1 MSTSANPTNFNTE
14 SIIGIIEMIDSGN
27 IALPEF
33 QRDFVWDITRTYDL
47 FDSFVKDVFVGSI
60 IYGIPSFGL
69 TVRELDNRPR
79 SGKGSRQKLTS
90 KFLSQD
96 EIKSKVQINN
106 FRLVLDGQQRIT
118 SIYRALKGIDNVWV
132 IMKNH
137 DEIDE
142 DFQDLSL
149 KSIPLENCVLTIDGC
164 EDSEHLSINLSTVY
178 KKIDDSLMQDEIEE
192 YFKKLTFSQRLQKE
206 EYKKAFKLYLQ
217 SIQKLEDLFK
227 SQKLVAYFLLDM
239 SADKFALFF
248 ERSNSLGISLTFI
261 DILVAKLINGFNLK
275 RKIEEFEAQNPHITL
290 NREILA
296 RSIAYLVS
304 NGKKVDK
311 KYILGQLNSD
321 HFNLYWDEIVNLYK
335 STIEYLNYNNFIL
348 NYNWIPYSNTLIPIM
363 MFLRGLPSKNFSQ
376 MNQEQKDFFEYWYW
390 SSVLSQRYVS
400 ASNETII
407 LDSTMLT
414 FISNKQKI
422 TDKSYIKKLKPMISS
437 HEDIIPYNKK
447 GSAIYIAILNFINYS
462 AGGLLDWNN
471 CSKISFTDKIDD
483 HHIFPKDYLNDTLDE
498 EADRNLINSV
508 ANRTLIP
515 KITNIKISK
524 KAPHIYMNEILKNNP
539 QFPEVLSNHMIP
551 TDILSGLYENFYDT
565 FVEER
570 AKLIFNKLNEM
581 IISKQEMIESK
592 FVIDVKKIANYTGTI
607 SIWGNY
613 RKKKA
618 TAVYN
623 IETQQV
629 LYNGNKFSVSTAAD
643 KAKIDLGAP
652 DTVSTNGWNW
662 WKYTDENGMEQS
674 INNYRY

>member
-142 DFQDLSL
+142 DFQDISL

-400 ASNETII
+400 ASNETIL

-447 GSAIYIAILNFINYS
+447 GAS
-462 AGGLLDWNN
+462 
-471 CSKISFTDKIDD
+471 C
-483 HHIFPKDYLNDTLDE
+483 
-498 EADRNLINSV
+498 
-508 ANRTLIP
+508 
-515 KITNIKISK
+515 
-524 KAPHIYMNEILKNNP
+524 
-539 QFPEVLSNHMIP
+539 
-551 TDILSGLYENFYDT
+551 
-565 FVEER
+565 
-570 AKLIFNKLNEM
+570 
-581 IISKQEMIESK
+581 II
-592 FVIDVKKIANYTGTI
+592 
-607 SIWGNY
+607 
-613 RKKKA
+613 
-618 TAVYN
+618 
-623 IETQQV
+623 QV
-629 LYNGNKFSVSTAAD
+629 
-643 KAKIDLGAP
+643 
-652 DTVSTNGWNW
+652 
-662 WKYTDENGMEQS
+662 
-674 INNYRY
+674 

>member
-142 DFQDLSL
+142 DFQDISL

-335 STIEYLNYNNFIL
+335 STI
-348 NYNWIPYSNTLIPIM
+348 
-363 MFLRGLPSKNFSQ
+363 G
-376 MNQEQKDFFEYWYW
+376 
-390 SSVLSQRYVS
+390 
-400 ASNETII
+400 
-407 LDSTMLT
+407 
-414 FISNKQKI
+414 
-422 TDKSYIKKLKPMISS
+422 
-437 HEDIIPYNKK
+437 
-447 GSAIYIAILNFINYS
+447 
-462 AGGLLDWNN
+462 
-471 CSKISFTDKIDD
+471 
-483 HHIFPKDYLNDTLDE
+483 
-498 EADRNLINSV
+498 
-508 ANRTLIP
+508 
-515 KITNIKISK
+515 
-524 KAPHIYMNEILKNNP
+524 
-539 QFPEVLSNHMIP
+539 
-551 TDILSGLYENFYDT
+551 
-565 FVEER
+565 
-570 AKLIFNKLNEM
+570 
-581 IISKQEMIESK
+581 
-592 FVIDVKKIANYTGTI
+592 
-607 SIWGNY
+607 
-613 RKKKA
+613 
-618 TAVYN
+618 
-623 IETQQV
+623 
-629 LYNGNKFSVSTAAD
+629 
-643 KAKIDLGAP
+643 
-652 DTVSTNGWNW
+652 
-662 WKYTDENGMEQS
+662 
-674 INNYRY
+674 